1 MGPIWIFSP
10 IQSSTPGPRASLKI
24 ALAHEF
30 FFELPALAF
39 IKQIT
44 VGAAARGRRKGSV
57 IYNGFLGEVA
67 IVLVCD
73 VVQAD
78 LYILTSMGHACHTSK

>member
-30 FFELPALAF
+30 FFELPVLAF
-39 IKQIT
+39 IKQRLLLLVT
-44 VGAAARGRRKGSV
+44 SLYGQQLWVDGRV
-57 IYNGFLGEVA
+57 QLFLIGFLGRLL
-67 IVLVCD
+67 LVWF
-73 VVQAD
+73 V
-78 LYILTSMGHACHTSK
+78 I